1 MDVKI
6 LSDDRSIAKVNWFF
20 LITIIWAIG
29 SQFLPINVNLYQ
41 YVAFLL
47 PSSIYLFI
55 NRRDAERILKPN
67 RLNFISLVI
76 ICLIW
81 LATLPIMFL
90 FVELYVKFFGSTLVD
105 IIIEDAHEVF
115 LWNFFFTA
123 ITPAIIEEILMR
135 GIILYGYRNKP
146 RFVAA
151 ILNGFMFG
159 MLHLNSFQFFH
170 TFIIGLVASYI
181 VFATNSLFAGITIH
195 LINNGLPLILNY
207 LYPPDP
213 NIGYAAKPDFLF
225 LGSYAI
231 IGAFTIYTLI
241 KLLFRVNRIPLKEDR
256 VYSQEKIFTFPLILS
271 TIIFIGFSI
280 LLIIALNKMT
290 MA

>member
-123 ITPAIIEEILMR
+123 ITPAILEEILMR
-135 GIILYGYRNKP
+135 GIILDGYRNKP

-181 VFATNSLFAGITIH
+181 VF
-195 LINNGLPLILNY
+195 
-207 LYPPDP
+207 
-213 NIGYAAKPDFLF
+213 
-225 LGSYAI
+225 
-231 IGAFTIYTLI
+231 
-241 KLLFRVNRIPLKEDR
+241 
-256 VYSQEKIFTFPLILS
+256 
-271 TIIFIGFSI
+271 
-280 LLIIALNKMT
+280 
-290 MA
+290 